1 MMGTSRKSL
10 LARAACACAI
20 LAAVAGEMD
29 FAGAQGAAAAPASTA
44 SQQFRSHNSLGEELK
59 QSEGREVHIFFIHG
73 IGSDGPNSH
82 DSQALRKSICAYLKD
97 CTSPAGEQVGSYD
110 YADKGRFAPDGPLP
124 GLEYMD
130 RPVWSTAEEWRAAAP
145 FAVHYRLARTHGS
158 PVFVD
163 ELNWW
168 PLVLA
173 LKCREII
180 GADARLAGPALQRIK
195 TCSTRTPDAGVPG
208 RFLSYDWIPPDEAE
222 RLLALPRRGALANRA
237 IKNNLADW
245 GFADAIVALGPL
257 HDWLAAGLR
266 QLILK
271 SVKAANLAGA
281 VPGVPVENPLS
292 PGPRQEFVI
301 VTHSLGSY
309 LVFSALNI
317 DPNDT
322 GDGSYASTPE
332 AREAF
337 TQVLRQTSLVYFF
350 ANQVPLLELANLT
363 QKSGDKPTGDEF
375 AAHLEAWGKLRCDYE
390 KQMEG
395 TDPCRLPK
403 IVALNDPSDL
413 LTWRVPNLTTVEVEN
428 YRVQNALH
436 WFWLIEDPTKAH
448 DNYPN
453 DKQAIQEMLQPGKSQ
468 D

>member
-1 MMGTSRKSL
+1 M
-10 LARAACACAI
+10 LAG
-20 LAAVAGEMD
+20 VAGGMD
-29 FAGAQGAAAAPASTA
+29 LATAQGAAATPAASSAA
-44 SQQFRSHNSLGEELK
+44 SQQPHSHNSLGDELK
-59 QSEGREVHIFFIHG
+59 RTEGREVHIFFIHG
-73 IGSDGPNSH
+73 IGSDGPGSH
-82 DSQALRKSICAYLKD
+82 DSLALRKSICAWLKD

-124 GLEYMD
+124 GLEYMGH
-130 RPVWSTAEEWRAAAP
+130 PVWTSAEQWRAAAP
-145 FAVHYRLARTHGS
+145 FAVHYRLARTAGA
-158 PVFVD
+158 PVYVD

-180 GADARLAGPALQRIK
+180 GADARLTGPAPQRIK
-195 TCSTRTPDAGVPG
+195 TCSTRTSDAGVPG
-208 RFLSYDWIPPDEAE
+208 RFLSYDWIPPDEAA
-222 RLLALPRRGALANRA
+222 RLLALPRRGALANRT

-257 HDWLAAGLR
+257 HDWLASGLR

-271 SVKAANLAGA
+271 SVKAANLA
-281 VPGVPVENPLS
+281 VMVEDLPGSPLGNPLL
-292 PGPRQEFVI
+292 PAPRQEFVI

-309 LVFSALNI
+309 LIFSALNI
-317 DPNDT
+317 DP

-363 QKSGDKPTGDEF
+363 EKSGDKDGNVPAGDEF
-375 AAHLEAWGKLRCDYE
+375 AAHLEAWGKLRCDYL
-390 KQMEG
+390 KQTEG
-395 TDPCRLPK
+395 DGPCRLPK

-413 LTWRVPNLTTVEVEN
+413 LTWRVPNLTTVEVQN
-428 YRVQNALH
+428 YRVKNALH
-436 WFWLIEDPTKAH
+436 WFWVIEDPMKAH
-448 DNYPN
+448 DNYQN
-453 DKQAIQEMLQPGKSQ
+453 DKRAIQEMLQPGKSR